1 MPISREY
8 QQYLEAELTKR
19 KPTIFETVCNRL
31 GAKIPMGIPIGKDT
45 EQKMWQQLEFVGW
58 KTTPKDIYRG
68 AIAVGVLGLLIGIA
82 IFALNAALGRPAT
95 VNTSAVNFI
104 DPIFGI
110 IALAGGGL
118 LAYYF
123 TVYLSHAVTFT
134 RIRATADLL
143 LSVLYMVIS
152 LRITP
157 NFENALLFSALN
169 ITGTVG
175 RDLKKI
181 VWDMSLGKYESADEA
196 LEHFANKWKQE
207 NEEFAEAIDVLRT
220 SSFKAEGERA
230 KLYEEAIN
238 IILERNTD
246 RMKNYTQKL
255 ANPVAIINY
264 LGITLPV
271 LTIILFP
278 ILTIFLTEAI
288 PPYLLVV
295 VYNVL
300 LPIVVWWMINDTL
313 ARRPL
318 SFAQRDIATHPDAH
332 KIGTARFGKK
342 TYKLWP
348 FSLMVLGG
356 FVALG
361 LLLIYTD
368 KETISLQK
376 ILGGVS
382 IIWGAVG
389 AIVVYSYFSYRGNDK
404 IRDEIAETEG
414 EFAEA
419 LFELGLILNTGYS
432 VETSVEKLLKKIR
445 NLKISFLFE
454 RALDNIRK
462 FGHTFERAIF
472 DPETGV
478 IRYYPSTIIRNILK
492 IFSEALKKGSKTTAM
507 AMISVSTYMKNVNR
521 VEQFLRELIAETTAE
536 MQFMM
541 TLLVPVSMGI
551 IIGLAALLSLVLYNV
566 SLFFSTVT
574 AITQNLPIGQNSLIS
589 VLGDIKR
596 VVPIE
601 WLTVIVGSYM
611 IEVLLSLSV
620 LISTLRYGEDS
631 IEKHKTIANGLFIG
645 TLIFTVVGVITF
657 VAFKGIVNI
666 GFGA

>member
-8 QQYLEAELTKR
+8 QQYLESELAKR
-19 KPTIFETVCNRL
+19 RPSLFEKVCNQL
-31 GAKIPMGIPIGKDT
+31 GARIPIDIPLDKDT
-45 EQKMWQQLEFVGW
+45 EQKMWQQLEFVGY
-58 KTTPKDIYRG
+58 KTTPKDIYRA
-68 AIAVGVLGLLIGIA
+68 AIAIGVIGVLAGIA
-82 IFALNAALGRPAT
+82 LLLMNADMIFFLIA
-95 VNTSAVNFI
+95 FI
-104 DPIFGI
+104 
-110 IALAGGGL
+110 GGGL
-118 LAYYF
+118 LAYYW
-123 TVYLSHAVTFT
+123 TIYLKHAVTFT

-143 LSVLYMVIS
+143 MSVLYMVIS

-157 NFENALLFSALN
+157 NFENALLFAALN
-169 ITGTVG
+169 TTGTIG

-181 VWDMSLGKYESADEA
+181 VWDMSLGKYESADVA
-196 LEHFANKWKQE
+196 LEAFANKWKQE
-207 NEEFAEAIDVLRT
+207 NEEFSEAIDVLRT
-220 SSFKAEGERA
+220 SSFKGEDERA

-278 ILTIFLTEAI
+278 ILTIFLTQAV
-288 PPYLLVV
+288 PPYLLVI

-313 ARRPL
+313 MRRPL
-318 SFAQRDIATHPDAH
+318 SFGLRDVSTHPDAH
-332 KIGTARFGKK
+332 RIGTMVVGKK

-348 FSLMVLGG
+348 FSIIIFAVLTS
-356 FVALG
+356 LG
-361 LLLIYTD
+361 LLAIFTD

-376 ILGGVS
+376 ILGGMS

-389 AIVVYSYFSYRGNDK
+389 AMVFYSYFSYKGNDK
-404 IRDEIAETEG
+404 IRDGIVETEN

-432 VETSVEKLLKKIR
+432 VESSVEKLVRKIK

-462 FGHTFERAIF
+462 FGHTFEKAIF

-478 IRYYPSTIIRNILK
+478 MKYYPSTIIRNILK
-492 IFSEALKKGSKTTAM
+492 IFSEALKKGSKTTAT

-521 VEQFLRELIAETTAE
+521 VEVFLREMIAETTAE

-541 TLLVPVSMGI
+541 SLLIPVSMGI
-551 IIGLAALLSLVLYNV
+551 IIGLAALLSLVLFNV
-566 SLFFSTVT
+566 SQFFMTVSG
-574 AITQNLPIGQNSLIS
+574 ITQNLPIGENSLIS

-596 VVPIE
+596 VMPIE
-601 WLTVIVGSYM
+601 WLTVVVGVYM

-620 LISTLRYGEDS
+620 LISTLKFGDDP
-631 IEKHKTIANGLFIG
+631 IEKQKMIANGLFIG
-645 TLIFTVVGVITF
+645 TLIWTVVGLVTF
-657 VAFKGIVNI
+657 LAFRGIVNI
-666 GFGA
+666 GFA